1 MIDFIKKNIFI
12 TLIFFITLFVGF
24 LTFLTFIDKS
34 FVELNE
40 KNLQYLLI
48 SNIVFLLFFF
58 IFIFHEIRKS
68 IKNDIDFDGLK
79 SNKKYITFFSL
90 FTLIPSILISV
101 FSLFLFSF
109 ALERYF
115 DQKITTVVNNSYEL
129 AKDYVDEVRNK
140 IESDIIIIAF
150 DINKSAKFL
159 DNNTEE
165 FQKFLNTQK
174 LIRGVDE
181 IHVINNDKEI
191 ILSTLQQNQKF
202 IPPVDRALKLV
213 LDDDRPLK
221 IINAF
226 ENKSAAIMRLSNYE
240 DRFLYIV
247 KFLDKDI
254 SKYLTESQ
262 EAVNFYYTVEDK
274 KTGIQ
279 VSFALIYI
287 IIVSLLLFLSISI
300 AIRFSSRFFRSINN
314 LISASSSIGTGNLE
328 VKVPELKTDK
338 DLEILNK
345 NFNLMID
352 RLKSQQEK
360 LIINERHE
368 AWGNL
373 ARKLAHEI
381 KNPLT
386 PIQLTI
392 DRLKNKYSDQIS
404 ENDKKNFKE
413 YLKVIIK
420 QINQIEN
427 LVNEFSDFARM
438 PKPILRNNDLVEL
451 IKDSIKLL
459 NEIDK
464 DIDIEFKSN
473 NKKILLNS
481 DNEQL
486 SRVFFNLIK
495 NSIESIQQK
504 SEKNP
509 NFTKKVTIEIFEN
522 HEHISID
529 IIDNGIGFEVF
540 KNNIKDILNPYFTTK
555 KNGTGLGLSIVNK
568 IISDHNG
575 KLKFIPIE
583 NGAKISINFSKNG
596 NWNINYRRQSW
607 Y

>member
-40 KNLQYLLI
+40 KNLQYLLL

-159 DNNTEE
+159 DNNTKE

-181 IHVINNDKEI
+181 IHVINNNKEI

-404 ENDKKNFKE
+404 ENEKENFKE

-438 PKPILRNNDLVEL
+438 PKPILRNNDLVQL
-451 IKDSIKLL
+451 IKDSVKLL

-522 HEHISID
+522 NEHISID

-575 KLKFIPIE
+575 KLQFIPIE

-607 Y
+607 H